1 MTQNPHNEL
10 LNYFKKNLSKGYT
23 LESLKIALVKQ
34 GYSSV
39 SINRALKE
47 INKELA
53 KKAPVFKEKP
63 KIKYELID
71 ENDNPVKMKKSFFKR
86 IFG

>member
-1 MTQNPHNEL
+1 MTPNPHNEL

-39 SINRALKE
+39 SIARALKE
-47 INKELA
+47 INEELA

-63 KIKYELID
+63 KIKYEIID
-71 ENDNPVKMKKSFFKR
+71 ENDNPVETKKSFFKKFFR
-86 IFG
+86 